1 MLNFATKLNEIMSVN
16 NEDGNKKLHEALLEE
31 LQSIEEDVVVKAL
44 DKIKEKGNVKFI
56 TPMLDAFEDTDSD
69 LVREM
74 IRVILSELKV
84 SAGVAPLVEG
94 LQRRNDE
101 LNEIILF
108 ALWHA
113 DFNPIHYLEDIVI
126 AACEGSYM
134 TALEGLTLIENLEG
148 PFPSEKVVS
157 AKLVVD
163 EYIKEKG
170 KEGDKNVLIIAIQE
184 HLIEF
189 SNFIKV

>member
-1 MLNFATKLNEIMSVN
+1 MTEIPEKS
-16 NEDGNKKLHEALLEE
+16 NKKIQDALLEE

-44 DKIKEKGNVKFI
+44 DKIKEKGNVQFI

-84 SAGVAPLVEG
+84 SEGVKPLVEG
-94 LQRRNDE
+94 LQRKNDE

-113 DFNPIHYLEDIVI
+113 NFNPVHHLEEIVSAI
-126 AACEGSYM
+126 CNGSYM
-134 TALEGLTLIENLEG
+134 TALEGLTLIENMEG
-148 PFPSEKVVS
+148 PFPADSVEA
-157 AKLVVD
+157 AKIIVEDYLNG
-163 EYIKEKG
+163 KG
-170 KEGDKNVLIIAIQE
+170 KIGDKNALLVAIQKQ
-184 HLIEF
+184 LIAF
-189 SNFIKV
+189 SNFVKA